1 MKTTVFIC
9 LSKWLKKKKNPIR
22 NDLIN
27 MKEHWLTPTWNIH
40 QIPLAFHSQKE
51 ANIGI
56 FSSQKFY
63 LSLDVKS
70 LRDAR

>member
-1 MKTTVFIC
+1 
-9 LSKWLKKKKNPIR
+9 
-22 NDLIN
+22 